1 MKKNSYSKYTT
12 VEEQKELQ
20 EKYRGIK
27 IPDAPPRSEWM
38 TVDECFD
45 DVINS
50 VERLYKHEE
59 FDPSKWIPLD
69 KAEERIVAAIS
80 KIYDEVHNEDQ

>member
-1 MKKNSYSKYTT
+1 MKKSRYSRYTT

-45 DVINS
+45 DVIES
-50 VERLYKHEE
+50 VE
-59 FDPSKWIPLD
+59 
-69 KAEERIVAAIS
+69 
-80 KIYDEVHNEDQ
+80 KIYSKQ

>member
-20 EKYRGIK
+20 EKYRSIK

-45 DVINS
+45 DVIES
-50 VERLYKHEE
+50 IEM
-59 FDPSKWIPLD
+59 
-69 KAEERIVAAIS
+69 
-80 KIYDEVHNEDQ
+80 IYGKQ

>member
-1 MKKNSYSKYTT
+1 MKKSYSIYTT

-45 DVINS
+45 DVIDS
-50 VERLYKHEE
+50 IEG
-59 FDPSKWIPLD
+59 
-69 KAEERIVAAIS
+69 
-80 KIYDEVHNEDQ
+80 IYDMHI

>member
-1 MKKNSYSKYTT
+1 MKKGSCSKYTT

-20 EKYRGIK
+20 TKYRGIK

-45 DVINS
+45 DVIDS
-50 VERLYKHEE
+50 IEG
-59 FDPSKWIPLD
+59 
-69 KAEERIVAAIS
+69 
-80 KIYDEVHNEDQ
+80 IYDMHI

>member
-1 MKKNSYSKYTT
+1 MKKSYSIYTT
-12 VEEQKELQ
+12 VEEQKDLQ
-20 EKYRGIK
+20 AKYCADRIQ
-27 IPDAPPRSEWM
+27 DAPPRSEWM

-50 VERLYKHEE
+50 VERAYKHEE

-69 KAEERIVAAIS
+69 EAEERLVAAIS

>member
-1 MKKNSYSKYTT
+1 MKKSYSIYTT

-50 VERLYKHEE
+50 VERAYKHEE

-69 KAEERIVAAIS
+69 EAEERLVAAIS

>member
-1 MKKNSYSKYTT
+1 MKKSSCSKYTT

-20 EKYRGIK
+20 TKYRGIK

-45 DVINS
+45 DVIES
-50 VERLYKHEE
+50 IEM
-59 FDPSKWIPLD
+59 
-69 KAEERIVAAIS
+69 
-80 KIYDEVHNEDQ
+80 IYGKQ